1 MSFYFKS
8 ANGIDTYISEVVA
21 VTGNVY
27 RDNGYQIGPLSGFEY
42 YKMSH
47 SEQWRTDGTSGQA
60 GAATTGNNYR
70 NTVGDDY
77 LRNPDY
83 GNSPALAMYEV
94 FTSPGVQT
102 TTYYPDWCS
111 YVRVLMIGGGGS
123 GSNGD
128 YNNNLSGGGGGA
140 GELAIVGFT
149 RGPDDVS
156 YLTYSGFGGP
166 VPLTGNGLDGEESYF
181 YRKNAAGQ
189 NIQTWGARG
198 GKGGEASF
206 YPPNVA
212 GSAIGGSGG
221 AGGGDGIGL
230 NTTSTTEYSYDA
242 GNDGEAATTGLYIPS
257 ASEGYSGGTGTIY
270 GKDLYYGFTVGR
282 PQNSA
287 LIHEISNQNISGN
300 VRYAGRGGQGAKG
313 PATSAQATNG
323 IQGLVVV
330 FYFSHKPGTIS
341 E

>member
-8 ANGIDTYISEVVA
+8 ANGSDTYISEVVA

-83 GNSPALAMYEV
+83 GNSPALASYEV
-94 FTSPGVQT
+94 FTIPGLQPVT
-102 TTYYPDWCS
+102 RSYPDWCT

-123 GSNGD
+123 GSNGN
-128 YNNNLSGGGGGA
+128 YQYNLSGAGGGA
-140 GELAIVGFT
+140 GELTIVGFT
-149 RGPDDVS
+149 RGTDDFG
-156 YLTYSGFGGP
+156 YLTYVGFGGDAT
-166 VPLTGNGLDGEESYF
+166 LTGNGYDGEDSFF
-181 YRKNAAGQ
+181 YRKNASGVT
-189 NIQTWGARG
+189 IQTWTARG
-198 GKGGEASF
+198 GKGGEASYF
-206 YPPNVA
+206 PPGDPSPA
-212 GSAIGGSGG
+212 TGQGG
-221 AGGGDGIGL
+221 AGGGNGSGL
-230 NTTSTTEYSYDA
+230 ETTSTTEYSYDA
-242 GNDGEAATTGLYIPS
+242 GNDGESATYGFDNNSS
-257 ASEGYSGGTGTIY
+257 APNQYSGGTGTINN
-270 GKDLYYGFTVGR
+270 KDLYYGFTVGR
-282 PQNSA
+282 PFNSA

-300 VRYAGRGGQGAKG
+300 VRYAGGGGRGKG
-313 PATSAQATNG
+313 LASAQATSG
-323 IQGLVVV
+323 VQGVVAV

-341 E
+341 R